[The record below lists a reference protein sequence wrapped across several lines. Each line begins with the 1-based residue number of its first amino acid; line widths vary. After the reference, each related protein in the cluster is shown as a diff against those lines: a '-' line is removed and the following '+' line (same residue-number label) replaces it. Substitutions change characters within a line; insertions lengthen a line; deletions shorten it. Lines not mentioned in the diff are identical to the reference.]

1 MLPFVPPAR
10 CSVTP
15 ARSFPLAFCHA
26 EIRRSLRASPCPV
39 LTDRSDEAA
48 VRSVL
53 AVGSAA
59 APGVAKRRRRSAPM
73 HGDAEHGAAGA
84 GRERERR
91 GGRRCRAQAASS
103 CSRAASRRRC
113 RRLCRQ
119 RRKRRRA
126 RATCQPTSTPAAK
139 AASSAQRTTRG
150 QVVRRL
156 WALQP
161 EWHLLPGAAQHPQA
175 ERHPLAL
182 LPGAQLLAEGHP
194 HADTAHGLLA
204 IRSGA
209 GGGRS
214 PCRAFPPYFP
224 LALVSLRSRR

>member
-1 MLPFVPPAR
+1 MSSWR
-10 CSVTP
+10 CSGDG
-15 ARSFPLAFCHA
+15 AHSRGCQ
-26 EIRRSLRASPCPV
+26 
-39 LTDRSDEAA
+39 
-48 VRSVL
+48 
-53 AVGSAA
+53 
-59 APGVAKRRRRSAPM
+59 PGCGWWEGGM
-73 HGDAEHGAAGA
+73 GALQTHSA
-84 GRERERR
+84 GREAMARVAA
-91 GGRRCRAQAASS
+91 GSHCRTTAARPG
-103 CSRAASRRRC
+103 SRAAWPC
-113 RRLCRQ
+113 
-119 RRKRRRA
+119 KA
-126 RATCQPTSTPAAK
+126 PTSAPAMLTTTT
-139 AASSAQRTTRG
+139 ASASVPRCCQEVSSEVWAGVLAPCPPRCHPPAPSHRV
-150 QVVRRL
+150 VVRRL

>member
-1 MLPFVPPAR
+1 MRAGCRNTLRAQRTSTDLMLPFVPPAR

-126 RATCQPTSTPAAK
+126 RAACQPTSTPAAK

-150 QVVRRL
+150 L
-156 WALQP
+156 SASSAI
-161 EWHLLPGAAQHPQA
+161 GAAGTCA
-175 ERHPLAL
+175 
-182 LPGAQLLAEGHP
+182 
-194 HADTAHGLLA
+194 
-204 IRSGA
+204 A
-209 GGGRS
+209 GGPSSSRPSASRFRRRGRA
-214 PCRAFPPYFP
+214 R
-224 LALVSLRSRR
+224 